1 MLPAVCLLSA
11 AVWNNAPTTQATLY
25 QRPDCWRRF
34 LVLLVIG
41 VIKPPGTYF
50 NNWLQ
55 LSCRSSKFSSSFPA
69 TSVLLYAPLDPI
81 RELAK
86 CFKYFSDKHCMQV
99 ATSSTFPSA
108 NDVID
113 LCWILYN
120 KSRIVATFF
129 FQRTTAFE
137 LFCYSTYLHSPSLQ
151 FSCFR
156 KTKAKNKCFAARLIW
171 QLVIHSC
178 VIFAY
183 VISRRD
189 GENNGLLAGV
199 SFPPSSPTPAPGS
212 GHRVS
217 VAPKTPF
224 SFLFK
229 RLPRRLVMLLPCST
243 ASLGVLHGSSSTW
256 FQTCATAVPNSI
268 HKL

>member
-11 AVWNNAPTTQATLY
+11 VWPQTSTTQAMLY

-34 LVLLVIG
+34 LVLLVID
-41 VIKPPGTYF
+41 VIKPPGAYF

-81 RELAK
+81 RELTK

-120 KSRIVATFF
+120 KWRIVAVFF

-137 LFCYSTYLHSPSLQ
+137 LFFIVRNFSPLH
-151 FSCFR
+151 FSFLFFR
-156 KTKAKNKCFAARLIW
+156 KTEAKNKCFAARLIW

-183 VISRRD
+183 IISRWD
-189 GENNGLLAGV
+189 DENNGLLAGI
-199 SFPPSSPTPAPGS
+199 SFPPSSPALCPRSAPRAS
-212 GHRVS
+212 L
-217 VAPKTPF
+217 APKTPF
-224 SFLFK
+224 PFLFK
-229 RLPRRLVMLLPCST
+229 RLVLLPCST
-243 ASLGVLHGSSSTW
+243 ACLAVLHGSSSTW
-256 FQTCATAVPNSI
+256 FQTSATAVLNSI
-268 HKL
+268 HK

>member
-11 AVWNNAPTTQATLY
+11 VWRQTPTTQATLY

-34 LVLLVIG
+34 LVLLVID

-55 LSCRSSKFSSSFPA
+55 LSCRSSKFSFSFPA
-69 TSVLLYAPLDPI
+69 TSVLLYALLDPI

-108 NDVID
+108 NDVIH

-120 KSRIVATFF
+120 KSLIVATFF

-137 LFCYSTYLHSPSLQ
+137 LFFCSTYLHFRFLVLGKQKLKISVSRPDLFDSWSFTVVLFLHALLVGGMVKTMVSWQAFLSLPPRAPLAFLWRLKLPFPSL
-151 FSCFR
+151 SNAR
-156 KTKAKNKCFAARLIW
+156 HAGYSAARYTYINTYRG
-171 QLVIHSC
+171 QNPEPG
-178 VIFAY
+178 
-183 VISRRD
+183 ISRGAD
-189 GENNGLLAGV
+189 GPILPAQLA
-199 SFPPSSPTPAPGS
+199 
-212 GHRVS
+212 
-217 VAPKTPF
+217 
-224 SFLFK
+224 
-229 RLPRRLVMLLPCST
+229 
-243 ASLGVLHGSSSTW
+243 
-256 FQTCATAVPNSI
+256 N
-268 HKL
+268 